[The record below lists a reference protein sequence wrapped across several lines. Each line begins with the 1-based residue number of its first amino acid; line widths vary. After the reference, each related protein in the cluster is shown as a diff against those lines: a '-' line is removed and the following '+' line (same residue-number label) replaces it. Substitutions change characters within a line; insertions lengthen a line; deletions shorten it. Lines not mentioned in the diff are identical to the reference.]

1 MHRLAAREHARA
13 RGPLLRNAHSQR
25 MRALSAVHAPLI
37 RTRARALHTSALY
50 QKVSDLQTHSA
61 LCAPA
66 TVHTCTHLHTLSEG
80 FCTHCLTCT
89 HLHASAAHDLHTY
102 RMTFCCITSTDRTR
116 VGMRR
121 RPQPPCGP
129 DGVGYAIPPRSAPR
143 STEEGEGRG
152 LLSFDL
158 SFEQCVC

>member
-89 HLHASAAHDLHTY
+89 HLHASAALCQKVSEPNPPQCTLCTVHTSLCTANRAALTQRVLSY
-102 RMTFCCITSTDRTR
+102 VCRTR
-116 VGMRR
+116 ARALPR
-121 RPQPPCGP
+121 APCTP
-129 DGVGYAIPPRSAPR
+129 LHV
-143 STEEGEGRG
+143 
-152 LLSFDL
+152 
-158 SFEQCVC
+158 